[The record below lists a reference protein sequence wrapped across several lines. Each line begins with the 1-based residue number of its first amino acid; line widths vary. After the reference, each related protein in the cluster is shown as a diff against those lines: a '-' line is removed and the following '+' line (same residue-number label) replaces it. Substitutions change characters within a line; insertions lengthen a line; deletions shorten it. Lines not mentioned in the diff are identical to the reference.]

1 MLTRSTGLGN
11 TELAG
16 DIKTLDVK
24 ADYMIIGCKTTSPVK
39 WHVRVAVSFPDL
51 ITVLRLLLT
60 TGRGWSFILKQL
72 LKSLMRLFQRDKS
85 LMRPDDF

>member
-16 DIKTLDVK
+16 DIQTLDVK

-51 ITVLRLLLT
+51 ITVLWLLLT
-60 TGRGWSFILKQL
+60 TLRGWSFILNQL
-72 LKSLMRLFQRDKS
+72 LKSLMRPFQKDKS
-85 LMRPDDF
+85 LVRPDDF

>member
-16 DIKTLDVK
+16 DIKTLDIK

-39 WHVRVAVSFPDL
+39 WHVRVALSFPDL
-51 ITVLRLLLT
+51 RTVLWLLLT
-60 TGRGWSFILKQL
+60 TRRGWSFL
-72 LKSLMRLFQRDKS
+72 LNQMRKS
-85 LMRPDDF
+85 LMRPFQKDKSLVRPDDF

>member
-39 WHVRVAVSFPDL
+39 WHVRVAISFPDL

-60 TGRGWSFILKQL
+60 TGRGWSFVFNQS
-72 LKSLMRLFQRDKS
+72 LKSLVRPFQRGKS

>member
-24 ADYMIIGCKTTSPVK
+24 ADYLIISCKTTDPVK
-39 WHVRVAVSFPDL
+39 WKVRVAMSFYDL
-51 ITVLRLLLT
+51 INVARLIVFSW
-60 TGRGWSFILKQL
+60 RCWKFIVSQL
-72 LKSLMRLFQRDKS
+72 FMSVIRLFKKNKSLV
-85 LMRPDDF
+85 RPDEY

>member
-39 WHVRVAVSFPDL
+39 WHVRVALSFPDL
-51 ITVLRLLLT
+51 ITVLRMLLST
-60 TGRGWSFILKQL
+60 RRGWSFILKQL
-72 LKSLMRLFQRDKS
+72 LKILMRPFRKNKS
-85 LMRPDDF
+85 LMRPADF